1 MIAALMRTDMG
12 GRFVQFM
19 RSDKGKQIDKFLV
32 RNFDFSLLMK
42 VFSARVGF
50 PPIPVLMIYT
60 IGRKSGEERS
70 TVMPYFTVDGAI
82 YLIGSNGA
90 KKNDPLWVENLRSQP
105 SAKIVIGRRERRVV
119 AREVTHDDDEY
130 KKIWAHAR
138 AATPQYA
145 TYQSSTS
152 RKIPI
157 MALEP
162 ASG

>member
-1 MIAALMRTDMG
+1 MIGPLIRTDMG

-19 RSDKGKQIDKFLV
+19 RTDKGKKIDKFLV

-70 TVMPYFTVDGAI
+70 VVMPYFKVDGAI

-90 KKNDPLWVENLRSQP
+90 KKNDPLWVENLRADP
-105 SAKIVIGRRERRVV
+105 RGRAIIHRKQRRVL
-119 AREVTHDDDEY
+119 AREVMPGSEEY
-130 KKIWAHAR
+130 ERIWQHAR
-138 AATPQYA
+138 VATPQYA
-145 TYQSSTS
+145 TYQSSTT

-162 ASG
+162 TA